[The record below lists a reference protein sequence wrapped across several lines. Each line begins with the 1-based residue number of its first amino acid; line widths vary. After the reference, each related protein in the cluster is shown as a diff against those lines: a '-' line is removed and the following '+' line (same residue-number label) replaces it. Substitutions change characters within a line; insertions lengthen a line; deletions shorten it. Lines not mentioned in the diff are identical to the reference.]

1 MIEQKNDVTG
11 AQSAPP
17 GAYADC
23 LLQINASFRPFCKP
37 ASRTNYT
44 SNLSWFPTMILPIE
58 NWPSPCKE
66 VAPTLPAAMEDQP
79 PCSWSSPPQGWGLS
93 GRHTDPTTTSL
104 HAVACHP
111 PHHLIQT
118 RFSTHGTR
126 VFRIKTL
133 EKAYTPTGPWAGGCD
148 SFHLPIQPASSQGR
162 RLGIQ
167 SPIPPHLFF
176 FLSSFKTTKK
186 RMGNQ
191 R

>member
-23 LLQINASFRPFCKP
+23 LLQINVSFRPFCKP

-44 SNLSWFPTMILPIE
+44 SNLSCVPNHDPTHRKLAK
-58 NWPSPCKE
+58 SLQRSG
-66 VAPTLPAAMEDQP
+66 THT
-79 PCSWSSPPQGWGLS
+79 PCSYGGPASLPPGAHCPRVGVCLS

-162 RLGIQ
+162 RLGVQ

-176 FLSSFKTTKK
+176 FFVLF
-186 RMGNQ
+186 
-191 R
+191 